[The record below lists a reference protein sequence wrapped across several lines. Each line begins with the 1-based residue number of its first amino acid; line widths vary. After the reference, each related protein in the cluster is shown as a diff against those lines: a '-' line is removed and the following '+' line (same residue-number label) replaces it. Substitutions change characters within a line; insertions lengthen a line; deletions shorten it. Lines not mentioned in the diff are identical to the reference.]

1 MRPEVIAKASNYVQ
15 YANGNL
21 AAQAVMDES
30 VVKNPAVYP
39 DAETL
44 KKLFT
49 ISPYGPKEQRVLN
62 RVWTQIKTGS

>member
-1 MRPEVIAKASNYVQ
+1 M
-15 YANGNL
+15 
-21 AAQAVMDES
+21 
-30 VVKNPAVYP
+30 
-39 DAETL
+39 